1 MSFYKKI
8 NLRRVSI
15 AINVKMNRAPTVMS
29 VGPNGPRAPTTVSV
43 GPVRSQHG
51 SGVRKRKYKRRS
63 SGKRKRK
70 VGKKHKT
77 NVRGKGIDINSLLR
91 SILKV

>member
-1 MSFYKKI
+1 MSFCYEEEKI
-8 NLRRVSI
+8 NLRRVCI
-15 AINVKMNRAPTVMS
+15 TIYLKMN
-29 VGPNGPRAPTTVSV
+29 RAPTTVSV

-77 NVRGKGIDINSLLR
+77 NVRGKGLGINSLLR

>member
-1 MSFYKKI
+1 MSFCYEEEKI
-8 NLRRVSI
+8 NLRRVCI
-15 AINVKMNRAPTVMS
+15 IINVKMN
-29 VGPNGPRAPTTVSV
+29 RAPTTVSV

-51 SGVRKRKYKRRS
+51 SGVRKRKYKRRR

-70 VGKKHKT
+70 VGRKHKN
-77 NVRGKGIDINSLLR
+77 NVRGKGLGINSLLR

>member
-1 MSFYKKI
+1 
-8 NLRRVSI
+8 
-15 AINVKMNRAPTVMS
+15 MN
-29 VGPNGPRAPTTVSV
+29 RAPTTVSV

-77 NVRGKGIDINSLLR
+77 NVRGKGIGISSLLR

>member
-77 NVRGKGIDINSLLR
+77 NVRGKGLGINSLLR

>member
-1 MSFYKKI
+1 
-8 NLRRVSI
+8 
-15 AINVKMNRAPTVMS
+15 MNRAL
-29 VGPNGPRAPTTVSV
+29 TTVSV

-51 SGVRKRKYKRRS
+51 SGVRKRKYKRRR

-70 VGKKHKT
+70 VGRKHKN
-77 NVRGKGIDINSLLR
+77 NVRGKGLGINSLLR